1 MEEPLGKRR
10 AASVPGDT
18 ELGPCTQTAQTL
30 GPGSLLPP
38 RSVSCAWQGATSD
51 PSPVCSD
58 PAARPTHCPHPS
70 ESQKLG
76 DGKERGVRALTSG
89 CVLTS
94 SRGGMQASPPDWSA
108 TRECDPGCSRGRG
121 PLPIIPQLA
130 ASGLGT
136 WRDGRPLP
144 RCYCE

>member
-30 GPGSLLPP
+30 GPGRLLPP
-38 RSVSCAWQGATSD
+38 HSVSCAWKGATSD

-58 PAARPTHCPHPS
+58 PAACPTHCPHPY
-70 ESQKLG
+70 ESQKRG
-76 DGKERGVRALTSG
+76 DGKERAVRALTSG
-89 CVLTS
+89 CALTS
-94 SRGGMQASPPDWSA
+94 SRRGMQASSPDRSV
-108 TRECDPGCSRGRG
+108 TRVCDPGCSRGRG

-136 WRDGRPLP
+136 WRDGRPLS
-144 RCYCE
+144 CC